1 MPIGTQKEASMVK
14 LIIFDFD
21 GVIIT
26 GSHEGYFTCYH
37 RALEAVGVQLD
48 PAEEKKRII
57 ENWGKGYKLQLE
69 YLLRDHPKLLSNAI
83 TAYEK
88 CYYSPLFSKNVRLI
102 KGVKN
107 TLRALAKEHTL
118 AIASG
123 MMKKRLYELLQ
134 KLNIRDIFQALVA
147 GDEIQNPEDKKP
159 APVMLNKLLE
169 RFSIS
174 KEQAVY
180 VGDTAN
186 DVVMA
191 RNAGIEPIVALTGHL
206 TREEAI
212 KLGVQTIIPDITHL
226 PDIL

>member
-1 MPIGTQKEASMVK
+1 MIR

-69 YLLRDHPKLLSNAI
+69 YLLKDHPRLLSKAI
-83 TAYEK
+83 RAYAK
-88 CYYSPLFSKNVRLI
+88 YYYSPLFSKNIRLI

-134 KLNIRDIFQALVA
+134 KFNIRDISQAIIA

-169 RFSIS
+169 YFSIS

-180 VGDTAN
+180 VGDAAN
-186 DVVMA
+186 DVKMA
-191 RNAGIEPIVALTGHL
+191 RNAGIIPIVVLTGHL
-206 TREEAI
+206 TRKEAI
-212 KLGVQTIIPDITHL
+212 SLGVQTIIPDITYL
-226 PDIL
+226 PNVL

>member
-1 MPIGTQKEASMVK
+1 MPIGTQKVASMVK
-14 LIIFDFD
+14 LVIFDFD

-48 PAEEKKRII
+48 PAEERKRII

-88 CYYSPLFSKNVRLI
+88 CYYSPIFSKNIRLI
-102 KGVKN
+102 KDADR
-107 TLRALAKEHTL
+107 TLRTLNKEYTL

-123 MMKKRLYELLQ
+123 MMKKTLYKLLQ
-134 KLNIRDIFQALVA
+134 KFNIQDIFQAVIA

-159 APVMLNKLLE
+159 APFMLSKILE
-169 RFSIS
+169 HFSIS
-174 KEQAVY
+174 EEQAVY
-180 VGDTAN
+180 VGDAAN
-186 DVVMA
+186 DVKMA
-191 RNAGIEPIVALTGHL
+191 RNAGIIPIVVLTGHL
-206 TREEAI
+206 TRKEATS
-212 KLGVQTIIPDITHL
+212 LGVRTIIPNITYL
-226 PDIL
+226 PNVL